1 MPKHISEA
9 DGSHADGSQAGIS
22 ELSNE
27 QLFGLWSEQQLSDS
41 QRREFEQRCLADEAF
56 AKQVETF
63 NLFSMRAEHY
73 QADNVPNWDRES
85 TFEDAAKAK
94 WWQWQ
99 GLPTLSF
106 ATSLCAI
113 VMVLTGLQVR
123 MDEGAMT
130 ISFAGKHS
138 SQQIDKL
145 VDDRLAEFQQTQ
157 QLALTE
163 YTQTMA
169 QQQMDTS
176 TQLTQYLLGA
186 SRQERREDFAELIKY
201 VNEQRGDDQLFYA
214 RQLNKLQQD
223 IDAQPGLP
231 SASNINE

>member
-1 MPKHISEA
+1 MPEHK
-9 DGSHADGSQAGIS
+9 SQ
-22 ELSNE
+22 LDKPQLNNE
-27 QLFGLWSEQQLSDS
+27 QLFGLWAEQQLNEQ
-41 QRREFEQRCLADEAF
+41 QRHEFEQRCLEDEAF

-63 NLFSMRAEHY
+63 NIFSMQNEHY
-73 QADNVPNWDRES
+73 RSDEVPSWDRAS
-85 TFEDAAKAK
+85 TFDMPDKVK

-106 ATSLCAI
+106 ATSMLAI

-123 MDEGAMT
+123 TDDGAMT
-130 ISFAGKHS
+130 ISFAGKYRE
-138 SQQIDKL
+138 QQSEQEIDRL
-145 VDDRLAEFQQTQ
+145 VNDRLAEFQKTQ
-157 QLALTE
+157 QLALSS
-163 YTQTMA
+163 YTQTMQ

-186 SRQERREDFAELIKY
+186 SRKERREDFAELIKY

-223 IDAQPGLP
+223 IYAEPDLTGTG
-231 SASNINE
+231 NINE